1 MTLLHD
7 MHIEFAGTVTYIVT
21 SVKDPL
27 CLEWHRG
34 DETLPKEMVISE
46 KKFRIGRSKE
56 NKG

>member
-1 MTLLHD
+1 